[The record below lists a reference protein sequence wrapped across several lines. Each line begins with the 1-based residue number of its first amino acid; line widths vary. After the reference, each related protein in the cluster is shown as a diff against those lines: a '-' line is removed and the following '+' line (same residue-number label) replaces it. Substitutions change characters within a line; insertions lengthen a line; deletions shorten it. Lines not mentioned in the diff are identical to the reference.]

1 MDRYLIRGRE
11 RLNGKIRV
19 SGAKNAVLPMLAATV
34 LTRCPCKIYDAPAL
48 KDVAVMAEILRRLG
62 AVVDY
67 RFDPEAGKP
76 YLYVDPS
83 AIEIHEVG
91 EDLTREMRSSIFLM
105 GSLLGRLGRVRVA
118 YPGGCDIG
126 PRPIDLHL
134 RGLVSLGASIQER
147 YGYIDAEAHGL
158 RGTEIHLDFPS
169 VGATENIMMAA
180 VLARGTTVIR
190 NAAKEPE
197 IVDLQNFL
205 NSMGA
210 RVKGAGMDVIRIE
223 GVGELGGTSHTV
235 IPDRIEVGTFMAA
248 AAVTHGDIW
257 IENVIPEH
265 VESTIAKFREA
276 GVTVECYDNAMRV
289 AGTRR
294 LKAVDAKTLPYPG
307 FPTDMQPQMMAMMT
321 LAEGTS
327 VITETIFENRFK
339 HAEELR
345 RMGANIKVEGRTAVV
360 KGVDA
365 LSGALLQA
373 TNLRSGAA
381 LVIAALAAEGL
392 STVEGVHHID
402 RGYERLEEKLQALGA
417 KIQRQR
423 MNPEETPLGLG
434 MTVVRGLG
442 RRNQEVFEGAG
453 LRTYV
458 D

>member
-1 MDRYLIRGRE
+1 MDKYVIRGRE
-11 RLNGKIRV
+11 RLSGNIRI

-34 LTRCPCKIYDAPAL
+34 LTRSPCKIYDAPVL

-62 AVVDY
+62 AVVEY
-67 RFDPEAGKP
+67 RFDSEAGKP
-76 YLYVDPS
+76 YLYIDPS

-134 RGLVSLGASIQER
+134 RGLAALGASIQER
-147 YGYIDAEAHGL
+147 YGYIDAEARGL
-158 RGTEIHLDFPS
+158 RGTEVHLDFPS

-210 RVKGAGMDVIRIE
+210 RIKGGGMDVIRIE
-223 GVGELGGTSHTV
+223 GVDRLGGTSHTV

-248 AAVTHGDIW
+248 AAAGRGDVW

-289 AGTRR
+289 AVSER

-327 VITETIFENRFK
+327 VMTETIFENRFK

-345 RMGANIKVEGRTAVV
+345 RMGANIKVEGRTAVI

-381 LVIAALAAEGL
+381 LVIAGLAAEGL

-402 RGYERLEEKLQALGA
+402 RGYERFEEKLRGLGA

-423 MNPEETPLGLG
+423 MAPEGTSLGLG
-434 MTVVRGLG
+434 MVVSGG
-442 RRNQEVFEGAG
+442 SSRRNEEVLEGVG
-453 LRTYV
+453 PRSYV